1 MNIIENIKKGLAI
14 APVISAMVGL
24 VDNAEGIS
32 GEQKKG
38 ALLSAWN
45 AVEKSLGFDWD
56 DKYVSIAIEVIYALG
71 KFVGT
76 LKSSGAPTPALPGN
90 TSKTS

>member
-1 MNIIENIKKGLAI
+1 MSILENIKKAVAI
-14 APVISAMVGL
+14 APVSSAMVGL
-24 VDNAEGIS
+24 VDNAEGLT

-45 AVEKSLGFDWD
+45 AIEKSLGFDWE

-76 LKSSGAPTPALPGN
+76 LKSSGAPTPALPG
-90 TSKTS
+90 K

>member
-1 MNIIENIKKGLAI
+1 MNILENIKKAVAI

-24 VDNAEGIS
+24 VDNAEGLT

-45 AVEKSLGFDWD
+45 AVEKALGFDWE
-56 DKYVSIAIEVIYALG
+56 DKYVSIGIEVIYALG
-71 KFVGT
+71 KFAGI
-76 LKSSGAPTPALPGN
+76 LKSSGAPTPALPG
-90 TSKTS
+90 K